1 MFLQRCPNCF
11 SEPKLTKKGR
21 KYFVECDGDCW
32 LQTSKYMS
40 PERAVAEWN
49 SLKREEHDEQGD

>member
-11 SEPKLTKKGR
+11 SEPKLKKRNR

-32 LQTSKYMS
+32 TQTDKYWT
-40 PERAVAEWN
+40 PEEAAEAWN
-49 SLKREEHDEQGD
+49 RLVKTEHEDDE